1 MRALMTQASLLSIRK
16 SGRPGFSVL
25 REKVAPE
32 ALLVT
37 ASQNWTEVLSFAA
50 TRVLPSLRAN
60 EIR

>member
-50 TRVLPSLRAN
+50 TRVLP
-60 EIR
+60 